1 MKRLIFC
8 LLAALAAAGLAA
20 ADTASPNELMTQK
33 AMQAELYGVRIS
45 GVELG
50 TGARWS
56 ECIEPGGRTVY
67 EYGGRRIEG
76 LLTITEA
83 PEACFTY
90 PESGMSCFRVQ
101 RAVKGYMFR
110 STDYGITYH
119 ASKVERGVKKC
130 FSTDLVG

>member
-1 MKRLIFC
+1 MKHLACC
-8 LLAALAAAGLAA
+8 LLLALAATGLAA
-20 ADTASPNELMTQK
+20 ADTSSPNELMTQK

-45 GVELG
+45 GVEIG
-50 TGARWS
+50 TGAGWN

-83 PEACFTY
+83 PAACFTY
-90 PESGMSCFRVQ
+90 PETGVSCFRVQ

-130 FSTDLVG
+130 FATDLVG